1 MSEDT
6 SNGIGAAL
14 LEDRQRQIVEMV
26 AEHGSVRVAIL
37 SRKFGVSQVTI
48 RTDLERLARQGLLVR
63 NRGGAVAVSR
73 TSLSTAFTER
83 ARFRQEEKI
92 RIAERAASLASAGD
106 SVFVDAGSTMMEIA
120 QRLSDVAPLTVVTN
134 GLNIA
139 ILLGGFPGINVIQVG
154 GSLSPETISTVGPI
168 AERDIDELVVDKF
181 FLAAH
186 SFDADLGILD
196 VSVVVARAKMAMIRI
211 ARQVVLVADSSKYGQ
226 RALAKVAPLNAAH
239 MLITDTDLP
248 DSALQAVRALGVE
261 VVQV

>member
-6 SNGIGAAL
+6 SSGVGAAL
-14 LEDRQRQIVEMV
+14 LEDRQSQIVEMV
-26 AEHGSVRVAIL
+26 AEHGSVRVAAL
-37 SRKFGVSQVTI
+37 SRRFGVSQVTI

-92 RIAERAASLASAGD
+92 RIADRAARLVAAGD

-120 QRLSDVAPLTVVTN
+120 QRISDVAPLTVVTN
-134 GLNIA
+134 ALNIS
-139 ILLGGFPGINVIQVG
+139 IFLGGFPGINVIQVG

-168 AERDIDELVVDKF
+168 AERDIDELVVDKL

-196 VSVVVARAKMAMIRI
+196 VSVEVARAKMAMIRI

-226 RALAKVAPLNAAH
+226 RALAKVAPLSAAH
-239 MLITDTDLP
+239 MLITDAGMP
-248 DSALQAVRALGVE
+248 EQAAQAVRALGVE